1 MSAIDVH
8 EFPSAKQA
16 GVMVGALP
24 PRAMLVT
31 LENWQQPPW
40 NRWSF
45 LHAREVIPSA
55 RISNDDERSTV
66 TLRRRDE
73 ALGEMKFESVAGIAQ
88 SLNDF
93 LSRSWTDGMLVLQ
106 AGDIVFEAYRN
117 DMSAATRHIMMSVS
131 KSVTSL
137 LVGMFV
143 GRGQIR
149 LEEPVTMYLPELAN
163 SAHNGATIQHL
174 LDMAVSMRWREDYV
188 DPNADFWRLDV
199 ACGWLPPREGAAA
212 GLFDFAVEMEPE
224 SDHGRR
230 IQYASINTDLLG
242 LIIERVA
249 MSRLADVVS
258 AELWG
263 PLGMQFE
270 GDLLL
275 DRRGMSVCDG
285 GFCIALGDVGRIGQL
300 FLNRGVA
307 QGQQVVP
314 EAWTDACRRS
324 NSTPFDPT
332 SAGADWEGA
341 SYRNQWWRL
350 DDRCYAIGI
359 HGQMIAVDDKSD
371 LVVVFTSSSPDA
383 KDEVER
389 LTQRRIV
396 DAIAA
401 EFR

>member
-1 MSAIDVH
+1 MSVSDVH
-8 EFPSAKQA
+8 KFPSAKEA
-16 GVMVGALP
+16 GVMVGAP
-24 PRAMLVT
+24 PPPAMLVT
-31 LENWQQPPW
+31 LDNWQQPPW
-40 NRWSF
+40 NRWGF
-45 LHAREVIPSA
+45 LHTREVIPSA
-55 RISNDDERSTV
+55 RISTGDQRSTA
-66 TLRRRDE
+66 TFGRRVE
-73 ALGEMKFESVAGIAQ
+73 PLGDIEFESAAGDAQ
-88 SLNDF
+88 SLTDF
-93 LSRSWTDGMLVLQ
+93 LFRSWTDGMLVLQ
-106 AGDIVFEAYRN
+106 AGDLLFEAYRN

-137 LVGMFV
+137 LVGVFV
-143 GRGQIR
+143 GNGQIT
-149 LEEPVTMYLPELAN
+149 LQEPVTTYLPELAN
-163 SAHNGATIQHL
+163 TAYNGATVQHL

-199 ACGWLPPREGAAA
+199 ACGWLPLREGAAA
-212 GLFDFAVEMEPE
+212 GLFDFALEMEPE

-230 IQYASINTDLLG
+230 IQYASINPDLLG
-242 LIIERVA
+242 LIVERVA

-263 PLGMQFE
+263 PLGMEFE

-285 GFCIALGDVGRIGQL
+285 GFCIALRDAGRIGQL

-307 QGQQVVP
+307 RGQQVVP
-314 EAWTDACRRS
+314 EAWTDACRRR
-324 NSTPFDPT
+324 NSMTFDPT
-332 SAGADWEGA
+332 SVGADWEGA
-341 SYRNQWWRL
+341 SYRNQWWHL

-359 HGQMIAVDDKSD
+359 HGQMIAVDDRSD

-383 KDEVER
+383 RDEIGR

>member
-1 MSAIDVH
+1 MPAIDVH

-16 GVMVGALP
+16 GVMVGAP
-24 PRAMLVT
+24 PPSAMLVT

-55 RISNDDERSTV
+55 RISNDDQRSSV
-66 TLRRRDE
+66 TFRRRDE
-73 ALGEMKFESVAGIAQ
+73 ALGEMKFEPVAGIAQ
-88 SLNDF
+88 SLDDF
-93 LSRSWTDGMLVLQ
+93 LSQSWTDGMLVVQ

-117 DMSAATRHIMMSVS
+117 DMSAASRHIMMSVS

-137 LVGMFV
+137 LVGVFV
-143 GRGQIR
+143 GKGQIR
-149 LEEPVTMYLPELAN
+149 LEEPVTTYVPELAN
-163 SAHNGATIQHL
+163 SAYNGATIQHL
-174 LDMAVSMRWREDYV
+174 LDMTVSMRWREDYV

-199 ACGWLPPREGAAA
+199 ACGWLPPREGAAD

-230 IQYASINTDLLG
+230 VQYASINPDLLG
-242 LIIERVA
+242 LVIERVA

-275 DRRGMSVCDG
+275 DRRGMAVCDG
-285 GFCIALGDVGRIGQL
+285 GFCVALGDLGRIGQL

-314 EAWTDACRRS
+314 EAWTDACRRR

-341 SYRNQWWRL
+341 SYGNQWWHL
-350 DDRCYAIGI
+350 DGRCYAIGI
-359 HGQMIAVDDKSD
+359 HGQMIAVDDESE